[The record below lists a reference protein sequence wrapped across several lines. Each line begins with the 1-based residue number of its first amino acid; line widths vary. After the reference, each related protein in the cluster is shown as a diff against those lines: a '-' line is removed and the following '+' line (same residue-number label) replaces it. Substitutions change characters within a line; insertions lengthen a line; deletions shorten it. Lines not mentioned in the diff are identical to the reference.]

1 MSHLM
6 TRLARRGAGL
16 GAACALAGAALVFP
30 AAPAQASRAPITAD
44 EQDYYS
50 YYHLGQLRASG
61 YTGRG
66 VTIGL
71 LDGPV
76 NWKIPELQGADMQYM
91 SRCDVESSDD
101 SWEHGTVIAQVMV
114 APEFGIAPEARL
126 NRYTVSLKGD
136 TPSRDCAIGWWD
148 DGYSDTSVLIEL
160 ALNDGV
166 DIITMSSTYSADT
179 ESMRWALAR
188 AITQKVPVVAP
199 LGNESEYNPST
210 SLARMT
216 GVVGASSV
224 NPDGSLTSY
233 SNYGDFVSAASVSR
247 PYARS
252 GITWE
257 TGYWQGTSFA
267 SPTIAS
273 FLALAKQSWPEATG
287 NQLLQALART
297 GIGGNGGYWNPHTG
311 YGAVDPYVLLTTNP
325 TQFPDENP
333 FMNKGYE
340 SIPTRQDIADYADGL
355 VDPRRINAD
364 DSYQYRGFDERLTL
378 SREHGYPT
386 HLGTSPRFHASNAS
400 NAKKK

>member
-6 TRLARRGAGL
+6 TRLARRCGGL
-16 GAACALAGAALVFP
+16 GVACALAGAVLVFP
-30 AAPAQASRAPITAD
+30 AAPAQASRAPITSD

-50 YYHLGQLRASG
+50 YYYLGQLHASG

-76 NWKIPELQGADMQYM
+76 NTNIPELQGANIQYM
-91 SRCDVESSDD
+91 SRCDVESSED
-101 SWEHGTVIAQVMV
+101 SWEHGTVIAQMMV

-148 DGYSDTSVLIEL
+148 DGYSDTSDLIEL

-166 DIITMSSTYSADT
+166 DVISISSSYSADT
-179 ESMRWALAR
+179 ESMRWAVAR
-188 AITQKVPVVAP
+188 AIRQKVPIVVSM
-199 LGNESEYNPST
+199 GNDSLYNPPK
-210 SLARMT
+210 SLTRMT
-216 GVVGASSV
+216 GIVGVASV
-224 NPDGSLTSY
+224 EKDGTLASY
-233 SNYGDFVSAASVSR
+233 SNYGDFVSTASVSR
-247 PYARS
+247 PYAKS
-252 GITWE
+252 GVTWE
-257 TGYWQGTSFA
+257 NSTWAGTSFA
-267 SPTIAS
+267 SPTVAS
-273 FLALAKQSWPEATG
+273 FLALAMQRWPDATG
-287 NQLLQALART
+287 NQVMQDLART
-297 GIGGNGGYWNPHTG
+297 GIGGNGGYWNPYTG

-333 FMNKGYE
+333 FLNKGYE
-340 SIPTRQDIADYADGL
+340 STPTRQDIADYADGL

-378 SREHGYPT
+378 SHEHGYPT

-400 NAKKK
+400 NSKKK

>member
-6 TRLARRGAGL
+6 TRLARRCGGL
-16 GAACALAGAALVFP
+16 GVACALAGAVLVFP
-30 AAPAQASRAPITAD
+30 AAPAQASRAPITSD

-50 YYHLGQLRASG
+50 YYYLGQLHASG

-76 NWKIPELQGADMQYM
+76 NTNIPELQGANIQYM
-91 SRCDVESSDD
+91 SRCDVESSED
-101 SWEHGTVIAQVMV
+101 SWEHGTVIAQMMV

-166 DIITMSSTYSADT
+166 DVISISSSYSADT
-179 ESMRWALAR
+179 ESMRWAVAR
-188 AITQKVPVVAP
+188 AIRQKVPIVVSM
-199 LGNESEYNPST
+199 GNDSLYNPPK
-210 SLARMT
+210 SLTRMT
-216 GVVGASSV
+216 GIVGAASV
-224 NPDGSLTSY
+224 EKDGTLASY
-233 SNYGDFVSAASVSR
+233 SNYGDFVSTASVSR
-247 PYARS
+247 PYAKS
-252 GITWE
+252 GVTWE
-257 TGYWQGTSFA
+257 NSTWAGTSFA
-267 SPTIAS
+267 SPTVAS
-273 FLALAKQSWPEATG
+273 FLALAMQRWPDATG
-287 NQLLQALART
+287 NQVMQDLART
-297 GIGGNGGYWNPHTG
+297 GIGGNGGYWNPYTG

-333 FMNKGYE
+333 FLNKGYE
-340 SIPTRQDIADYADGL
+340 STPTRQDIADYADGL

-378 SREHGYPT
+378 SHEHGYPT

-400 NAKKK
+400 NSKKK

>member
-6 TRLARRGAGL
+6 ARLARRCSGVAVAGS
-16 GAACALAGAALVFP
+16 LAVAALVVP
-30 AAPAQASRAPITAD
+30 AAPASAARIPITAD

-166 DIITMSSTYSADT
+166 DVVSISSTYSADS

-188 AITQKVPVVAP
+188 AITQKVPIVVSM
-199 LGNESEYNPST
+199 GNDSLYNPPK

-216 GVVGASSV
+216 GVVGVASV
-224 NPDGSLTSY
+224 EPNGELTSY
-233 SNYGDFVSAASVSR
+233 SNYGDYVSTASVSR

-252 GITWE
+252 GATWE
-257 TGYWQGTSFA
+257 KGYWQGTSFA
-267 SPTIAS
+267 SPTVAS
-273 FLALAKQSWPEATG
+273 FLSL
-287 NQLLQALART
+287 
-297 GIGGNGGYWNPHTG
+297 IH
-311 YGAVDPYVLLTTNP
+311 
-325 TQFPDENP
+325 
-333 FMNKGYE
+333 
-340 SIPTRQDIADYADGL
+340 I
-355 VDPRRINAD
+355 
-364 DSYQYRGFDERLTL
+364 
-378 SREHGYPT
+378 
-386 HLGTSPRFHASNAS
+386 
-400 NAKKK
+400 